1 MFHRFVSL
9 SLSLTHR
16 RKLIKEMALAK
27 ALKVVMMMMLRLL
40 QILLM
45 ERRSVVTVLGQVG
58 LIEEEE
64 EEDLTGRLVASYV
77 KFQMNLCQ
85 SVLAL
90 TVFSGFTRSV

>member
-27 ALKVVMMMMLRLL
+27 ALKVVMMLMLRLL

-58 LIEEEE
+58 LIEEE
-64 EEDLTGRLVASYV
+64 DLTGRLVASYV

-85 SVLAL
+85 SVVAL

>member
-1 MFHRFVSL
+1 
-9 SLSLTHR
+9 
-16 RKLIKEMALAK
+16 MALAK
-27 ALKVVMMMMLRLL
+27 ALKVVMMLMLRLL

-58 LIEEEE
+58 LIE

>member
-27 ALKVVMMMMLRLL
+27 ALKVVMMLMLRLL

-58 LIEEEE
+58 LIE